1 VLKNR
6 GCTKVIL
13 HIWRPYFARALD
25 LVEYDVGCYHI
36 DDEYSFSD
44 VDLPVA
50 DSEVKLISRVDQ
62 VFVTTEGLLEK
73 KGKLNPA
80 ARLVPNGVDFQA
92 YAMPAAEPLDL
103 QGIPHPRIGYSGV
116 IKWTLD
122 WALLSQ
128 LTLHHPDWQF
138 ILVGP
143 TQPHPAVI
151 RAVWDLSRR
160 SNVHFLGAKPPDEIR
175 AYPQHFDV
183 CIMPYRLDSHSLKYG
198 YPLKL
203 HEYLATGRPTVGTPL
218 HSLVGV
224 SDVVRLATTHEEWS
238 QALTDCLAPEA
249 MDPRQVEARRTVA
262 RQHDWGALVE
272 TIAHTLCERLG
283 PHYLAQLRS
292 SPRRPNT

>member
-1 VLKNR
+1 
-6 GCTKVIL
+6 
-13 HIWRPYFARALD
+13 
-25 LVEYDVGCYHI
+25 
-36 DDEYSFSD
+36 
-44 VDLPVA
+44 
-50 DSEVKLISRVDQ
+50 VKLICRVDQ

-73 KGKLNPA
+73 KGKLNPS
-80 ARLVPNGVDFQA
+80 ARLVPNGVDFRT
-92 YAMPAAEPLDL
+92 YARPAAEPLDL
-103 QGIPHPRIGYSGV
+103 QDIPHPRIGYSGV

-138 ILVGP
+138 IFVGP
-143 TQPHPAVI
+143 TQPDPAVI
-151 RAVWDLSRR
+151 RAVRDLSRR
-160 SNVHFLGAKPPDEIR
+160 SNVHFLGAKPPDQIR

-218 HSLVGV
+218 HSLAGV
-224 SDVVRLATTHEEWS
+224 NDVVRLATTHDEWS

-262 RQHDWGALVE
+262 RHHDWDALVE

-283 PHYLAQLRS
+283 QYYLAQLRS
-292 SPRRPNT
+292 SSVSEQALGKRFELTAHDGRPRRPNT